1 MEFIRRR
8 IKVIDMIN
16 LYFTITP
23 QNFLYRTDSNLI
35 QNQID
40 EEYICHF
47 QFENEDWDDVEKF
60 VTFSIKNNKYTA
72 SLGAEANCSSPIP
85 YSALQNCIINIRV
98 HGEDIITRNSI
109 SLVVSQPKNEIIYN
123 CQDQEDYRD
132 VYAEIYHRL
141 EGKIDEAQLVNND
154 IVFYAEGN
162 EISRISL
169 GDIATRQ
176 ANWSETD
183 EESPQYIQN
192 KPEIINNFR
201 YENDNLLCLL
211 DNEVR
216 QSISLKH
223 NHPSEDIVD
232 FDDEVDVDLNNLLIS
247 ITENIRSL

>member
-1 MEFIRRR
+1 M
-8 IKVIDMIN
+8 
-16 LYFTITP
+16 
-23 QNFLYRTDSNLI
+23 
-35 QNQID
+35 
-40 EEYICHF
+40 
-47 QFENEDWDDVEKF
+47 
-60 VTFSIKNNKYTA
+60 
-72 SLGAEANCSSPIP
+72 
-85 YSALQNCIINIRV
+85 
-98 HGEDIITRNSI
+98 
-109 SLVVSQPKNEIIYN
+109 VVAQPKNEIIYN

-176 ANWSETD
+176 AIWSETD

-211 DNEVR
+211 DNEVK